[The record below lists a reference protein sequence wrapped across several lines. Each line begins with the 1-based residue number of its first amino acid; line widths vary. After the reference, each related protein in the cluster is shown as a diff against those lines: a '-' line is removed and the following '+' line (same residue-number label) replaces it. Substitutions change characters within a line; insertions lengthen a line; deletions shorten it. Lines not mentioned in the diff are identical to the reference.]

1 MEMYEKNE
9 GKLMFADV
17 ENHETTWILSAFQVK
32 DLYAPF
38 VLDKDNEY
46 FDALEKK
53 YNLVIQRARDV
64 GADDQ
69 SIEILETFSK
79 KIMESLGDYQNA
91 DVEECYG
98 KIRKLIK
105 EIGTCLPAVGG
116 LKDIHAFCSGKGSEI
131 QLFKCRTGNPVE
143 GFGAEEMLHL
153 PKSLRSKAGNYRF
166 SIPGNPSLYL
176 SNTSYGCWIELGCPD
191 ESEFNVAPFL
201 LDGKQRIFNLTISN
215 RDTDYIESLDEEQMR
230 CWLKL
235 YLLAIATSFRIKE
248 PNRAFKSEYVISQS
262 IMIAC
267 KKLGY
272 DGVAYFSKRVD
283 DELFA
288 LCALNLALFVDYNE
302 GEYSDLVK
310 NHLKLDDAFNYSFF
324 KKLLNQSRIQ
334 KKYDELQMTHTEYV
348 TNIKKYGRQYLYRE
362 TLFYEFD
369 KFLFI
374 SWRDKGDGRGK
385 DQIPW
390 GYKSDS

>member
-1 MEMYEKNE
+1 MGNE
-9 GKLMFADV
+9 GERMLDGVK
-17 ENHETTWILSAFQVK
+17 NYGTTWIPSAFQVK
-32 DLYAPF
+32 DLNAPF

-53 YNLVIQRARDV
+53 YNLVIQRARDG
-64 GADDQ
+64 GADNQ
-69 SIEILETFSK
+69 SIKILEIFSK
-79 KIMESLGDYQNA
+79 KIMEALTDYQNA
-91 DVEECYG
+91 DVEECYA
-98 KIRKLIK
+98 KIRRLVK
-105 EIGTCLPAVGG
+105 EIGICLPAVGG
-116 LKDIHAFCSGKGSEI
+116 LKDIHAFCNGQGPEI
-131 QLFKCRTGNPVE
+131 QLFRCRTGNPIE
-143 GFGAEEMLHL
+143 GFCAKEMLHL
-153 PKSLRSKAGNYRF
+153 PRSLRSKSGNYRF
-166 SIPGNPSLYL
+166 SIPGNPGLYL
-176 SNTSYGCWIELGCPD
+176 SNSSYGCWIESGCPD

-201 LDGKQRIFNLTISN
+201 LDGKQRIFNLAISN
-215 RDTDYIESLDEEQMR
+215 RDTEYIKNLDEEQIR

-248 PNRAFKSEYVISQS
+248 PDRAFKSEYVVSQS
-262 IMIAC
+262 IMMAC

-272 DGVAYFSKRVD
+272 DGVAYYSKRVD

-302 GEYSDLVK
+302 GEYSDLVE

-334 KKYDELQMTHTEYV
+334 KRYDELQMAHTEYV
-348 TNIKKYGRQYLYRE
+348 TNIKKFGRQYSYRE

-390 GYKSDS
+390 GYKSGS